1 MNKAYIKLENEL
13 RDEIMLRKLHK
24 RSEKY
29 KHLNDNEICILM
41 LAMVRKICRGE
52 ICRDGLG
59 GREHRG
65 QRGCRGRCRRLPR
78 LSPYIIV

>member
-29 KHLNDNEICILM
+29 KHLNDNEVCILM
-41 LAMVRKICRGE
+41 LAMVRKIYRGKSAGLVLVDE
-52 ICRDGLG
+52 NIGDSEDAEDGAG
-59 GREHRG
+59 
-65 QRGCRGRCRRLPR
+65 GCRG
-78 LSPYIIV
+78 SPPI

>member
-29 KHLNDNEICILM
+29 KHLTDREICILT
-41 LAMVRKICRGE
+41 LAMVRKICRND
-52 ICRDGLG
+52 DGKSAGLILVDEDARNEDSEDG
-59 GREHRG
+59 AG
-65 QRGCRGRCRRLPR
+65 GCRG
-78 LSPYIIV
+78 SPLI